1 MDYCGVG
8 VSVWLISGDV
18 SAWPSPIF
26 ARRSA
31 RFARCC
37 SALLF
42 LSEAIGVDEATG
54 MDVAA
59 SGAGRVAVGCCAAAV
74 GEIAG
79 RLGFWPRF
87 SFCAACAASRRF
99 GSACL
104 GEKTFFAGLD
114 WLGLAAVSGVTEG
127 CSPAGRGRATG
138 AELDRKVAAGVGN
151 AGAWRGLLGK
161 GAGVPTGVAFA
172 VETAGFTA

>member
-1 MDYCGVG
+1 M
-8 VSVWLISGDV
+8 WLSSGDV

-54 MDVAA
+54 VDVAA
-59 SGAGRVAVGCCAAAV
+59 SEAERVAVGCCAAVVA
-74 GEIAG
+74 EIAG
-79 RLGFWPRF
+79 RLGFLPRF
-87 SFCAACAASRRF
+87 SFCAACVLSERF

-104 GEKTFFAGLD
+104 GEKTFFVGLG
-114 WLGLAAVSGVTEG
+114 WLGSAAVSGVTEG
-127 CSPAGRGRATG
+127 CGPAGRGRAAG
-138 AELDRKVAAGVGN
+138 AEFDRKVAAGVGN
-151 AGAWRGLLGK
+151 AGGAWGGLLGK
-161 GAGVPTGVAFA
+161 GAGVPTGIAFA
-172 VETAGFTA
+172 VETAGSTA